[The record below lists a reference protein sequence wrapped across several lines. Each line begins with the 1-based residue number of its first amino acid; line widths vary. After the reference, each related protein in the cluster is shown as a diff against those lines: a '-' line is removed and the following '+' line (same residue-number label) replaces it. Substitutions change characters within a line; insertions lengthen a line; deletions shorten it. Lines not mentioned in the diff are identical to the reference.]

1 MNIKINNNMREDF
14 ENWLF
19 AMDDELDKFLTELPT
34 EVSKKL
40 NYTPESLD
48 ILEEWMLKN
57 FSDHKEL
64 LSKNN
69 KKVQDNISRYIGET
83 FRKNLDSKWSIR
95 FDDQK
100 FAFFGLPILIENG
113 NTIVCPHTLST
124 TTLARREANFLST
137 ILFNNITRLGEKR
150 T

>member
-1 MNIKINNNMREDF
+1 MREDF

-34 EVSKKL
+34 EVPKKL

-83 FRKNLDSKWSIR
+83 FRKNLDSKWNNLL
-95 FDDQK
+95 
-100 FAFFGLPILIENG
+100 LPLVVN
-113 NTIVCPHTLST
+113 L
-124 TTLARREANFLST
+124 
-137 ILFNNITRLGEKR
+137 
-150 T
+150 